1 MNKFKLMLLGA
12 SSLMLSAALPAA
24 TVQAENLTIAFIDA
38 LSGPFAATGL
48 GSGRELK
55 HAVEKFLNGKE
66 VAGEKLEVEFLE
78 LDGKINPKE
87 SLVQLQNAISQ
98 GAKYIF
104 HNSGSSV
111 GHALVGAI
119 NKHNKRNP
127 DNRVLYLNYGAIDP
141 ALTGSKCSFW
151 HFMIDA
157 NVDMKV
163 SALVDEIAKDKSVKK
178 AFIIGQDYS
187 FGKAFSAAA
196 KKYLADKRP
205 DIEIVGDQLHPIGKV
220 KDFTPYAQ
228 KILRSKADVVMTGNW
243 GADMINLAKS
253 VKEIGTEAN
262 IYGIYAY
269 GPGVSAVVGE
279 SGIGKLSIVTQ
290 GHINPPNTPEWAA
303 YTDEFLA
310 KHPGNDM
317 SNERTVYGVQMLGE
331 AFVKAGSTDPLK
343 VAFALEDLEFTT
355 ISGDKVVMR
364 GKDHQMQMPL
374 QVMAHAKDGL
384 KYDFDQSGFGVITT
398 SSIPLENNTLETS
411 CEMQRPS

>member
-12 SSLMLSAALPAA
+12 SSLMLGAGLSISAAH
-24 TVQAENLTIAFIDA
+24 AESLKIAYIDA

-55 HAVEKFLNGKE
+55 HAVEKYLNGKE
-66 VAGEKLEVEFLE
+66 VAGESLEVEFLE

-111 GHALVGAI
+111 AHALVGAI
-119 NKHNKRNP
+119 DKHNRRNP
-127 DNRVLYLNYGAIDP
+127 DERVVYLNYGAIDP
-141 ALTGSKCSFW
+141 ALTGEKCSFW

-163 SALVDEIAKDKSVKK
+163 SALVDEIAKNQDVKK
-178 AFIIGQDYS
+178 AYIIGQDYS

-196 KKYLADKRP
+196 KKYLAERRP
-205 DIEIVGDQLHPIGKV
+205 DIEVVGDQLHPIGKV

-228 KILRSKADVVMTGNW
+228 KILRSDADVILTGNW

-253 VKEIGTEAN
+253 VKEIGTQAN

-269 GPGVSAVVGE
+269 GPGVSAVVGD
-279 SGIGKLSIVTQ
+279 SGLGKLSIVAQ
-290 GHINPPNTPEWAA
+290 GHINPPKTAEWAA
-303 YTDEFLA
+303 YTDEFLV
-310 KHPGNDM
+310 KHPGNDL
-317 SNERTVYGVQMLGE
+317 SNERTVYGVQLLAA
-331 AFVKAGSTDPLK
+331 AFEKAGSIDPLK
-343 VAFALEDLEFTT
+343 VAFALEDLEITT

-374 QVMAHAKDGL
+374 QVMAHAKDGI
-384 KYDFDQSGFGVITT
+384 KYDFDQSGFGVMT
-398 SSIPLENNTLETS
+398 SSTIPLENNQLDS
-411 CEMQRPS
+411 VCEMKRPS

>member
-1 MNKFKLMLLGA
+1 MNKFKLALLGA
-12 SSLMLSAALPAA
+12 SSLMLSAAL
-24 TVQAENLTIAFIDA
+24 TVAPTQAETLKIAFIDA

-55 HAVEKFLNGKE
+55 HAVEKFLDGKE
-66 VAGEKLEVEFLE
+66 IAGEALEVEFLE

-141 ALTGSKCSFW
+141 ALTGEKCSFW

-157 NVDMKV
+157 NVNMKV
-163 SALVDEIAKDKSVKK
+163 SALVDEIAKNPDVKK
-178 AFIIGQDYS
+178 AYIIGQDYS

-196 KKYLADKRP
+196 KKYLAERRP
-205 DIEIVGDQLHPIGKV
+205 DIEVVGDQLHPIGKV

-228 KILRSKADVVMTGNW
+228 KILRSDADVILTGNW

-253 VKEIGTEAN
+253 VKEIGTQAN

-279 SGIGKLSIVTQ
+279 SGLGKLSIVTQ
-290 GHINPPNTPEWAA
+290 GHINPPKTPEWAT
-303 YTDEFLA
+303 YVDEFLA

-331 AFVKAGSTDPLK
+331 AFVKAGGTDPLK
-343 VAFALEDLEFTT
+343 VAYALENLEFTT

-374 QVMAHAKDGL
+374 QVMAHSNDSLA
-384 KYDFDQSGFGVITT
+384 YDFDQSGFGVVTQ